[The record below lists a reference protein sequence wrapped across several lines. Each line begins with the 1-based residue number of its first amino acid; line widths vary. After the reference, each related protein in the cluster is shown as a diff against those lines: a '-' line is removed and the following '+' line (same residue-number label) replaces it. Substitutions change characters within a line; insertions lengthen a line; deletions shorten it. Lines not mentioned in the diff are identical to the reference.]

1 MAPYCYTIVQWEHFD
16 NSVQNLKEAK
26 KLTFYIF
33 AFI

>member
-16 NSVQNLKEAK
+16 YSVQNLKEAK